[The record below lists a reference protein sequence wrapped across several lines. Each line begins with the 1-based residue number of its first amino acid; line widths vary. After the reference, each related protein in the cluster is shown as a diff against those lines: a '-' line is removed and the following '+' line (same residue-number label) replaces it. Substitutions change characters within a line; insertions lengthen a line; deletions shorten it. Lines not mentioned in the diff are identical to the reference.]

1 MWGGGGSGDKAKPWS
16 DTGVVTFTFS
26 STEGLVV
33 DEPPYVVTLQPTDPE
48 ILFSS
53 GELLVLVKSN

>member
-1 MWGGGGSGDKAKPWS
+1 M
-16 DTGVVTFTFS
+16 
-26 STEGLVV
+26 
-33 DEPPYVVTLQPTDPE
+33 DEAPYVVTLQPTDPE